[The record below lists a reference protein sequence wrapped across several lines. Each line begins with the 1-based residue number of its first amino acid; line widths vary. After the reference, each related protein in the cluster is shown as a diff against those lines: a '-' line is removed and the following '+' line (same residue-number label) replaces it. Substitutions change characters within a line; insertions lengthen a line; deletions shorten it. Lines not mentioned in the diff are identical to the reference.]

1 MATTDEDSQATGQ
14 SVLRRKTEARRA
26 QRQARAM
33 TLTKALRQT
42 LAKVADDVL
51 DMALAAIA
59 LRTEERS
66 GDMLEDVFDDI
77 SLMMLLDGPNRRRGA
92 VMFDPILVG
101 ALIQQ
106 QTMGQVRPD
115 PGGDPRP
122 MTETDAAISAP
133 FLDALLER
141 AAGLPEDE
149 DDRQWLSGYRFGARA
164 EDRRLLLLALDDANY
179 KLVHLT
185 VDVAGGI
192 RQGQIVICLPMLEP
206 QDELGAASE
215 DEAANEGTIA
225 SRAGTLSENVMALT
239 VDLHICIARK
249 RVTLRDLSALKP
261 GNTLELGSASFDAVQ
276 VMTAD
281 GRRLAEGALG
291 QKNGLR
297 ALRITPAAP
306 KHMHPKRRA
315 SDRADLGIPDLA
327 PLSTAGPEPTT
338 SLDLPTGPD
347 PHLPDLADLPDMSD
361 LPELNIPGFDENDPD
376 AEIDPAELDL
386 PPLDL
391 PELKTGTG

>member
-1 MATTDEDSQATGQ
+1 MAITDEETKATSQT
-14 SVLRRKTEARRA
+14 VLRRKTEARRV

-59 LRTEERS
+59 LREEERS
-66 GDMLEDVFDDI
+66 GDALEEVFDDAG
-77 SLMMLLDGPNRRRGA
+77 LMMLLDGPNRHRGA
-92 VMFDPILVG
+92 VMFDPVLVG

-141 AAGLPEDE
+141 AAGLPDDE

-164 EDRRLLLLALDDANY
+164 DDRRLLLLALDEAQY

-185 VDVAGGI
+185 VDVAGGV
-192 RQGQIVICLPMLEP
+192 RQGQIVICLPVVETQDGVGVEP
-206 QDELGAASE
+206 DDEEAKHDA
-215 DEAANEGTIA
+215 AANQPEN
-225 SRAGTLSENVMALT
+225 LSENVMALA
-239 VDLHICIARK
+239 VDLQICIARK
-249 RVTLRDLSALKP
+249 RLTLRDLSALKP
-261 GNTLELGSASFDAVQ
+261 GDTLELGSASFDAVQ

-281 GRRLAEGALG
+281 GRRLAQGTLG
-291 QKNGLR
+291 QMKGLR
-297 ALRITPAAP
+297 ALRVTPAAA
-306 KHMHPKRRA
+306 KQAHPKRRA
-315 SDRADLGIPDLA
+315 SDRADLDTPDLA
-327 PLSTAGPEPTT
+327 PLAAAAPATPSVRDA
-338 SLDLPTGPD
+338 
-347 PHLPDLADLPDMSD
+347 HLPDLTELPDMSD
-361 LPELNIPGFDENDPD
+361 LPELNISDFAASDPD
-376 AEIDPAELDL
+376 AEPDPAELDL
-386 PPLDL
+386 PPFDL
-391 PELKTGTG
+391 PGLKTGTG